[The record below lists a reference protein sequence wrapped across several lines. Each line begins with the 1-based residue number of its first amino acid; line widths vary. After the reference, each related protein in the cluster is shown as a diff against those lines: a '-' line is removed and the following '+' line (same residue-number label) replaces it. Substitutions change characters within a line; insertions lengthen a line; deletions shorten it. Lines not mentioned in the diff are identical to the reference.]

1 MTQLPSSPRT
11 IIIAVGNT
19 HTRTRFSVALKDA
32 GHNILEVT
40 SENEL
45 VAQTSSSQPTADLVL
60 LDLQIWSPY
69 THVTQAFKTRAAKAI
84 IVVLSGSV
92 RSAAEIRALSNLG
105 IDSFINEHCAE
116 NRIVPSLVPRLFPDS
131 FDRRTSTR
139 MTLNLPVT
147 VRFADTVATA
157 PTLNVSK
164 GGLAVRT
171 LAPLEVGTRALLQF
185 RLPGSSRDIE
195 AESRVAW
202 SDHRTGM
209 GLQFERVEASDQSD
223 IDQLIDR
230 QEGEPPLSFE

>member
-1 MTQLPSSPRT
+1 MTQVSSSPRT
-11 IIIAVGNT
+11 IIIAVGDT
-19 HTRTRFSVALKDA
+19 HTRTRFSAALEDA
-32 GHNILEVT
+32 GHNTLEVT
-40 SENEL
+40 SEDEL
-45 VAQTSSSQPTADLVL
+45 VAQTSRSQPTADLVV

-69 THVTQAFKTRAAKAI
+69 TQVAQAFRTHAAKAI
-84 IVVLSGSV
+84 IVILSGSV

-116 NRIVPSLVPRLFPDS
+116 NHIVPSLVPRLFPDS

-139 MTLNLPVT
+139 VTLNLPVT
-147 VRFADTVATA
+147 FRFADTVATA

-171 LAPLEVGTRALLQF
+171 LAPLEAGTSVLLQF
-185 RLPGSSRDIE
+185 RLPWSSRDIE

-209 GLQFERVEASDQSD
+209 GLQFERVEASDQSE
-223 IDQLIDR
+223 IDQFIDQQKR
-230 QEGEPPLSFE
+230 EPPLSS

>member
-1 MTQLPSSPRT
+1 
-11 IIIAVGNT
+11 
-19 HTRTRFSVALKDA
+19 
-32 GHNILEVT
+32 
-40 SENEL
+40 
-45 VAQTSSSQPTADLVL
+45 
-60 LDLQIWSPY
+60 
-69 THVTQAFKTRAAKAI
+69 
-84 IVVLSGSV
+84 
-92 RSAAEIRALSNLG
+92 
-105 IDSFINEHCAE
+105 
-116 NRIVPSLVPRLFPDS
+116 
-131 FDRRTSTR
+131 

-171 LAPLEVGTRALLQF
+171 LAPLEVGTRVLLQF